1 MTDLR
6 LVEGGPPI
14 VSEMDQA
21 GVECLV
27 RGGVVAAIPLG
38 AGRWE
43 MRAARKVGVVRIG
56 STTVWVK
63 PKITI
68 AKLLWLIG
76 WSRRPVFVADG
87 PIELAETSEL
97 VAALAEAF
105 CVLAER
111 ALASDPI
118 QGYREIESS
127 ETVLR
132 GRLRS
137 DDQRRQRF
145 GLAVPLLVRYDDYL
159 VDVAENQILR
169 SAATTLLRLP
179 GVDRGT
185 QARLRK
191 LRALLAEVSDL
202 VPGTPLPSWQ
212 PTRLNSRYHDAL
224 GLAEIVWSGRAL
236 EQEAGSVRLDGFL
249 IDLYQVFEN
258 FVTATLGSALERVAG
273 RCQAQDRFSLDEE
286 ALINIRPD
294 LVWRIGGRPVAVID
308 AKYKAETP
316 AGFPQADLYQALAYG
331 IAYSLPDVHLVY
343 GAGNA
348 VASSWQ
354 VRHARVR
361 ITAHALNLDTTSDN
375 ILAQVA
381 EISEKIAAALSRM
394 SVGAAAK

>member
-1 MTDLR
+1 VTDLR

-343 GAGNA
+343 ASGNELGRG
-348 VASSWQ
+348 WT
-354 VRHARVR
+354 VRHARVH
-361 ITAHALNLDTTSDN
+361 ITAHTLDLGGSAQGV
-375 ILAQVA
+375 LAQVDRLA
-381 EISEKIAAALSRM
+381 ARIADS
-394 SVGAAAK
+394 SGACVTMASA